1 MLLKSGAKVQ
11 KNIESTSLR
20 IFKRT
25 LRLSYKV
32 GIKCMLTYLNL
43 NLRPKNNRLS
53 RYVESLLYK
62 TIHIHNSILRSLFG
76 DIPSQ
81 SGIKNSY

>member
-1 MLLKSGAKVQ
+1 
-11 KNIESTSLR
+11 
-20 IFKRT
+20 
-25 LRLSYKV
+25 
-32 GIKCMLTYLNL
+32 MLTYLNL
-43 NLRPKNNRLS
+43 NLRPKSNRLS